1 MKSKKIIV
9 IAIILIMALMLAACG
24 NLYVP
29 ESYVGYGY
37 DQTVQRVMYDKV
49 IHAGDSYYEGA
60 KLIFLGV
67 QTQSF
72 EFGNGSSVSGT
83 SKEGTEVFI
92 RGTGV
97 VRYQVTSEEAGLWL
111 IKNFPNYEQG
121 LITTID
127 FLNAVKGGINKIPAA
142 QVTYR
147 DYTHGPIME
156 ALQEMVDEIFSAYPK
171 GSAIKILSVQAPEM
185 GFSAEFNAKLDAA
198 GNLTMEI
205 QNTEK
210 QAELQKKQL
219 EIQKEKELAEAQ
231 IASEKAK
238 IEAETASTLAKKD
251 AEDMAAAVKALIDA
265 GLDPKQAA
273 EVVMLDR
280 YCEVWDGTTVDFE
293 RMRELLR

>member
-9 IAIILIMALMLAACG
+9 IAIILVMALTLAACG

-29 ESYVGYGY
+29 ESYVGYAFDKTNNRVRY
-37 DQTVQRVMYDKV
+37 DQV

-67 QTQSF
+67 QAQSF
-72 EFGNGSSVSGT
+72 DFGNGNSISGT

-111 IKNFPNYEQG
+111 IKNFPSYEQG
-121 LITTID
+121 LIMTID
-127 FLNAVKGGINKIPAA
+127 FLNAVRGGINKIPAA

-156 ALQEMVDEIFSAYPK
+156 SLQESVDEIFSAYPK

-185 GFSAEFNAKLDAA
+185 GFSPEFNTKLDAA

-231 IASEKAK
+231 IAAEKAK
-238 IEAETASTLAKKD
+238 IEAETTSTLAKKD
-251 AEDMAAAVKALIDA
+251 AEDMAAAVKALINA
-265 GLDPKQAA
+265 GLDPYQAA
-273 EVVMLDR
+273 EIVMLDR